1 MNLSRENLRKVGKI
15 KGSHGI
21 KGEVFL
27 LIFSKD
33 STWVSTQI
41 QIHLTDNEKDFKAYT
56 LNRVKP
62 HKEGVIAVLDGISSR
77 NESDLLI
84 GQEIWVDPSVF
95 VSKNQ
100 QSLYLVEIEGFEI
113 IDAKAGSVGFIQGFS
128 SNTAQD
134 LLLVKG
140 KNAEF
145 EIPFVKEFIIKI
157 NHSEKIIYA
166 DLPDGLLE
174 INSNSDSPDDG
185 AADEN

>member
-1 MNLSRENLRKVGKI
+1 MDLSRENLRKVGKI

-21 KGEVFL
+21 RGEVFL

-33 STWVSTQI
+33 SSWISTQI
-41 QIHLTDNEKDFKAYT
+41 QIYLTNNEIDFKAYT

-62 HKEGVIAVLDGISSR
+62 HKEGVIAVLDGIASR

-84 GQEIWVDPSVF
+84 GHEIWVDSSVF

-113 IDAKAGSVGFIQGFS
+113 RDAKAGRVGFIQGFS

-145 EIPFVKEFIIKI
+145 EIPFVKEFIIQI
-157 NHSEKIIYA
+157 NHDEKIIHTN
-166 DLPDGLLE
+166 LPDGLLE
-174 INSNSDSPDDG
+174 INLNFDDPDDG
-185 AADEN
+185 AADED

>member
-1 MNLSRENLRKVGKI
+1 MSPTQDLRKVGKI
-15 KGSHGI
+15 KASHGI

-33 STWVSTQI
+33 TSWVSTNI
-41 QIHLTDNEKDFKAYT
+41 KIYLTQNEKDFKAFA

-62 HKEGVIAVLDGISSR
+62 HKEGVIAVLEGITTR

-113 IDAKAGSVGFIQGFS
+113 IDQTAGSIGFIKGFS

-134 LLLVKG
+134 LLLVEDDD
-140 KNAEF
+140 AEY
-145 EIPFVKEFIIKI
+145 EIPFVKEFIVNI
-157 NHSEKIIYA
+157 NHEERIVKTN
-166 DLPDGLLE
+166 LPEGLLD
-174 INSNSDSPDDG
+174 INTVNEDPDDG
-185 AADEN
+185 VADED